1 MIHYNFVDGNS
12 VVGSNVPCIPSSPLK
27 RLNQQLLTRHIT
39 MYKTVAYPG
48 EKNNNGRGNRRNQ
61 WMGHS
66 TGCHKPL
73 KS

>member
-48 EKNNNGRGNRRNQ
+48 EKTTMEEETEGTSGWDTAQAVTN
-61 WMGHS
+61 H
-66 TGCHKPL
+66 
-73 KS
+73 